1 MLTLNDLAETLVGDC
16 PAADAVRRRGGGLMV
31 ATADVVCEPRRQH
44 SLASSAQ
51 RFSGMMARVAAT
63 ELPMANGVRLSGA
76 VAGPF
81 IRSVHGWDTSRSPM
95 SLPDELARYAR
106 FIHRVSYRRRSSST
120 CPEHLKMAR
129 RSMRRGWPEDVGDGC
144 EGCETRAGRGV
155 TGYIP
160 WPRHDRRPTG

>member
-1 MLTLNDLAETLVGDC
+1 MYDKGCWIGGMLTLNDLAETLVGDC

-81 IRSVHGWDTSRSPM
+81 SIGRGRGWDTSRSPM

-106 FIHRVSYRRRSSST
+106 FIHRSFLSSTSLST
-120 CPEHLKMAR
+120 CPAN
-129 RSMRRGWPEDVGDGC
+129 
-144 EGCETRAGRGV
+144 
-155 TGYIP
+155 I
-160 WPRHDRRPTG
+160 